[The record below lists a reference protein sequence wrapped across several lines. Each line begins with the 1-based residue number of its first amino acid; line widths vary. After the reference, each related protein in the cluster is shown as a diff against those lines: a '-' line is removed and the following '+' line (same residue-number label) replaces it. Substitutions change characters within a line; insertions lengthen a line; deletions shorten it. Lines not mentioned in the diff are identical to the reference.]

1 MNLSEPDNVDNSELW
16 TNKERE
22 LATRAVGLVKVTHLC
37 LRRLRKALS
46 SCGSCATPQHCAELD
61 VTVQAVKAIS
71 PALDDF
77 VSELYHPID
86 VSTALE
92 NVRSKKIY

>member
-16 TNKERE
+16 TNEERE

-46 SCGSCATPQHCAELD
+46 SCGSCATCQHCAELD
-61 VTVQAVKAIS
+61 ATVRAVKAIS